1 MLTALDGMRGHLEG
15 DVLSS
20 GLRNVHAEHQ
30 TDTRVLPTDICFALP
45 QLDVGVPELQDP
57 DTVDSVRGGTQAC
70 VRFDVAWAMAGLSGF
85 SHCFHV
91 VLWLQRD
98 LQHFGAVDDLLKAGG
113 GHRFASDAVNLVEG
127 VRLEDALVR
136 RADEDLKA
144 ERLLASVAVQLK
156 HEETEEQTFL
166 HMLTFNSCVFSDVVS
181 HHRGINCKTLI
192 RSLTATV
199 VAAVSSVVQQKWR
212 LSEER
217 GVKLEAGVLLLT

>member
-1 MLTALDGMRGHLEG
+1 MEVFQQMLTALDRMGGHLEG

-20 GLRNVHAEHQ
+20 GLRNVHTEHQ
-30 TDTRVLPTDICFALP
+30 TDTRVLPPDICFTLP

-57 DTVDSVRGGTQAC
+57 DAVDSVRGETRVCVNAC
-70 VRFDVAWAMAGLSGF
+70 EGLRGRQRLDGL

-98 LQHFGAVDDLLKAGG
+98 LQDFGAVDDLLKAGG

-156 HEETEEQTFL
+156 HEESRRFCGKPADVDVLQLAFGDML
-166 HMLTFNSCVFSDVVS
+166 H
-181 HHRGINCKTLI
+181 R
-192 RSLTATV
+192 
-199 VAAVSSVVQQKWR
+199 
-212 LSEER
+212 
-217 GVKLEAGVLLLT
+217 